1 MDSTRVRRLYS
12 YIFIEKLSTQK
23 TFLTLKNLCYKKWGK
38 LLMKNTS
45 KFRFF
50 AVKLNILHL

>member
-50 AVKLNILHL
+50 AV